1 MKVDQD
7 EVMLLPHRKAALI
20 EGFFLLCKNPF
31 GEGRVAVAMRGD
43 ELKAYEHVFT
53 FTDLAGSKLGA
64 LRKGNNLFF
73 YFGWP
78 SLVSKIRKEI
88 AGLSGYN
95 PVSKNFL
102 GVVNS
107 PVDLSEA
114 GNVLPD
120 ASEASK
126 LVVDKGRVLG
136 VYAGTARGVQGEVE
150 ELSIERA
157 GSIRGMPV
165 YNQHFGVPLPQEE
178 QQLVLEELGQH
189 KLFLALFGKKRGK

>member
-1 MKVDQD
+1 MS
-7 EVMLLPHRKAALI
+7 LPHRKAALI

-43 ELKAYEHVFT
+43 ELRAFRHVFT

-64 LRKGNNLFF
+64 LRKGDNVFF

-78 SLVSKIRKEI
+78 SLVSKIQKEI
-88 AGLSGYN
+88 SGLSSYN
-95 PVSKNFL
+95 PVTKKL
-102 GVVNS
+102 VGVVNS

-114 GNVLPD
+114 GSVLPD
-120 ASEASK
+120 ASKAGN

-165 YNQHFGVPLPQEE
+165 YNQHFGVPLPEEE
-178 QQLVLEELGQH
+178 QELVLEELGQH
-189 KLFLALFGKKRGK
+189 KLFLALFGKRVRNK